1 MVKGIHLKKRRLC
14 QLACLGAGI
23 ALGFLSQ
30 YTGASSISPEQGLP
44 RNPKG
49 QGQASYE
56 LIVKGLD
63 SGGMPLELTLEEQE
77 YTQKEAYDLY
87 ERILAELPAYI
98 LGENAS
104 LQEVR
109 TDLDLVSGLDEYGV
123 DFKWQSEDPDLV
135 DSFGGVNSEGLP
147 AQGRET
153 ALRLRITDG
162 SWPRDFVIPI
172 CVKPPLLGDEERRE
186 KAFLDLVQKEE
197 EAQRTEAYF
206 SLPAS
211 FEGKALHYE
220 EPDSGSFWQLA
231 LLGAAGALLVGLKE
245 RQDQEKQRE
254 ARRRQLLLDYSE
266 ILSRLIIFLG
276 AGMSIRSAW
285 DKIGEDYQKARK
297 EGRMPVRYAYEEMYA
312 AASQMRTGVPEG
324 KAFGDFGRRCG
335 IPQYIKLAGLLEQNR
350 KNGSKNLRDV
360 LRLEMADAFELRK
373 HQARRLGEE
382 AGTKLLLPLFML
394 LGVVMV
400 MIAVPALMEF

>member
-1 MVKGIHLKKRRLC
+1 MVKGIHFKKRRLC

-23 ALGFLSQ
+23 GLGFLSQ
-30 YTGASSISPEQGLP
+30 YTGVSSISPEQGLP

-56 LIVKGLD
+56 LIVRGLD
-63 SGGMPLELTLEEQE
+63 SGGLPLELTLEEQE
-77 YTQKEAYDLY
+77 YTQKEAYELY

-147 AQGRET
+147 DQGRET

-197 EAQRTEAYF
+197 EAQRTEA
-206 SLPAS
+206 
-211 FEGKALHYE
+211 
-220 EPDSGSFWQLA
+220 
-231 LLGAAGALLVGLKE
+231 
-245 RQDQEKQRE
+245 
-254 ARRRQLLLDYSE
+254 
-266 ILSRLIIFLG
+266 
-276 AGMSIRSAW
+276 
-285 DKIGEDYQKARK
+285 
-297 EGRMPVRYAYEEMYA
+297 
-312 AASQMRTGVPEG
+312 
-324 KAFGDFGRRCG
+324 
-335 IPQYIKLAGLLEQNR
+335 
-350 KNGSKNLRDV
+350 
-360 LRLEMADAFELRK
+360 
-373 HQARRLGEE
+373 
-382 AGTKLLLPLFML
+382 
-394 LGVVMV
+394 
-400 MIAVPALMEF
+400 